1 MTESRLPFL
10 IVGLGNPG
18 KKYQQNRHNI
28 GFMLLDRLA
37 DEFQVNFKRKKAK
50 ALLAECL
57 YEGMKLYLVKPQR
70 FMNDSGR
77 SVAQL
82 MRFFKI
88 PESQLLIIYDEL
100 DLPTGTIRIRPGG
113 GSGGHRG
120 MRSIIHEIATQD
132 FARMRI
138 GIGRPPGSMDPAEYV
153 LQDFKGDELI
163 DISLAE
169 DRAAKCVKIFLLE
182 GIQAAMNCCN
192 TI

>member
-1 MTESRLPFL
+1 MTESPAPFL

-18 KKYQQNRHNI
+18 KRYQRNRHNI
-28 GFMLLDRLA
+28 GFMLLDKLA
-37 DEFQVNFKRKKAK
+37 EDLQIDFKRKKSK
-50 ALLAECL
+50 ALLAECHL
-57 YEGMKLYLVKPQR
+57 DGTKLFLAKPQR

-88 PESQLLIIYDEL
+88 PESHLFVIYDEL
-100 DLPTGTIRIRPGG
+100 DLPTGNIRIRPIG

-120 MRSIIHEIATQD
+120 MRSIIHEVGSQE

-138 GIGRPPGSMDPAEYV
+138 GIGRPPGRMDPADYV
-153 LQDFKGDELI
+153 LQDFHADEMI
-163 DISLAE
+163 DISLVV
-169 DRAAKCVKIFLLE
+169 DRAVECVRIFILE

-192 TI
+192 AI